1 MISNT
6 ISEMD
11 EDITETTP
19 TRYFM
24 VLVLVVELRLVIG
37 LRNGSTR
44 SALLI

>member
-6 ISEMD
+6 INEMD
-11 EDITETTP
+11 EDIMETTP

-24 VLVLVVELRLVIG
+24 VLVVELRLVIG